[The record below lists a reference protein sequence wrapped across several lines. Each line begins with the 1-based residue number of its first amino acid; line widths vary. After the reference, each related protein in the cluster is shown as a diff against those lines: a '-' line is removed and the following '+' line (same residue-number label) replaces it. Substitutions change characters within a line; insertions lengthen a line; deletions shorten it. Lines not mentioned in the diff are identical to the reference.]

1 MLMKKILPAVAA
13 VCVTAGLVLGAAG
26 KAQLYPAIEGHG
38 AVIRLPEAV
47 DQPRDD
53 SGICVDITKGS
64 AADKVNPAVE
74 KVARFA
80 NIYAGAGKVP
90 ATVKISVVLHG
101 DATLAAL
108 NDRAYARRFNTDGNP
123 NLSLF
128 RKLRE
133 AGVELLVCGQAL
145 AHKQASES
153 EVDSSVSVAVS
164 ALTVNVNRQQD
175 GYAYIPLH

>member
-1 MLMKKILPAVAA
+1 MLMKTILTAVAA
-13 VCVTAGLVLGAAG
+13 GCVTTGLVLGAAG
-26 KAQLYPAIEGHG
+26 KVQLYPSIEGHG

-47 DQPRDD
+47 DQPRHD
-53 SGICVDITKGS
+53 SGICVDITRGS
-64 AADKVNPAVE
+64 VADEISPAME

-101 DATLAAL
+101 DATLASL
-108 NDRAYARRFNTDGNP
+108 NDRAYSKRFNTDGNP

-145 AHKQASES
+145 AHKKASET
-153 EVDSSVSVAVS
+153 EVDPSVSVAVS